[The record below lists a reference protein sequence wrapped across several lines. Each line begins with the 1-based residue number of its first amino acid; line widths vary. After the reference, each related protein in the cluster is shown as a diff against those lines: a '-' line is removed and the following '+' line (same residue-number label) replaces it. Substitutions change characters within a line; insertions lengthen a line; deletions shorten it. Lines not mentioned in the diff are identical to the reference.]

1 MPSLK
6 VLGEFKSSFNKLG
19 GESEARI
26 AEDLAPDD
34 LPLPDHEPEP
44 AVDAPAVEDGSAPA
58 DTFPADEGG
67 MDSLDAGEDGGNDF
81 IDLGDL
87 VGSTGGDLDL
97 GSLSLDSAE
106 PEPSPEGAEEMGTFL
121 DSIPN
126 DPGAETPGE
135 EAETSEADDMEI
147 PGGISI
153 PEEDT
158 GIPDGLLDGL
168 AGDIEAERASGGDSD
183 FSADFDLGEL
193 PGFSDDM
200 AEMPDEPAAEPSG
213 EEPPELSGEEPP
225 EPAGGDSDFSAD
237 FDLGELPDFSDD
249 MAEMPDEPSG
259 EEPPELSGE
268 EPPEPAGGEP
278 LEIPAG
284 QDADFADARVPAP
297 ADEEEEGMPLSL
309 ADDTEGFDLDGET
322 LDLNPGEASGGD
334 SFDNFSLNT
343 DTAVDFNLTGD
354 FGEDIFSNSGF
365 GDDFANLEEFSLPG
379 LDDPF
384 PGRTPKAPTSGAV
397 PPHAPGTDA
406 QVMDERE
413 ALGEVEEIQLSD
425 EEYSKLCK
433 TLASYPLNL
442 RIACEQLI
450 AEEAVA
456 PDLMSKLIKFL
467 VRGAPAKESAAL
479 AGKILG
485 RTISIPKA
493 FEKKTGEELE
503 AEQASFA
510 YIFVHNFLPVFR
522 LFLGIALV
530 VLSMAYLV
538 YNFVYLPFRA
548 ESIYKLGLERI
559 RAGEYGRANDRFRE
573 AWGIH
578 KKKDWFYRYAEAFT
592 NERQYIYAEE
602 KYDELLYYT
611 ASKNKKHIPEK
622 KAVMDYAALETYH
635 LRNYAKADSLLRRNI
650 LDYSVWDRDALLA
663 VGDNNLL
670 WGETEPLR
678 LEDAREAYAKIIDRY
693 GQSDPLLERM
703 LKYFIRTDNLGE
715 VLSLQAYFMYSEKR
729 KISTA
734 SLSEL
739 GGYLLDKSTEEIRG
753 VPNEYLED
761 IRGIREILLRA
772 VRTDHLLPESY
783 YHLSRYYEYFNNP
796 GDERLVLE
804 RALQAFDIAKEE
816 SSKRLSYH
824 IDALRRY
831 AEILINNREFFPAE
845 EYLIKGANLYED
857 GLSRRLLTRS
867 PQLGKLYAGLGDLE
881 YFVGDGDMNAALD
894 YYERSRDSGYAPP
907 EILYRMG
914 SSYYQL
920 RRWQEAL
927 QLFYEASR
935 SIPFNRRI
943 LYALGNAAYL
953 RGDYYTAQGY
963 YSRLLEILEADRSR
977 FPLIMPTDNE
987 EQLIL
992 AERLMVA
999 QNNMAVVLEALNERT
1014 GNNSFRSGAEGLYVD
1029 SERAWDVLSRNPTT
1043 MIRMRPSPEINAP
1056 GVNPAYLNIQNM
1068 LYPVPGYERQ
1078 FFMRID
1084 KDILEPS
1091 AWEQLSPAVSRL
1103 SEGTL

>member
-26 AEDLAPDD
+26 DEDLPPDD

-44 AVDAPAVEDGSAPA
+44 VVDAPAVEDVSAPD

-67 MDSLDAGEDGGNDF
+67 MDSLDAGGDGGNDF
-81 IDLGDL
+81 IDFGDLGDL

-97 GSLSLDSAE
+97 DSLSLDSGE
-106 PEPSPEGAEEMGTFL
+106 PESSPEEAGEMGAFL
-121 DSIPN
+121 DSIPD

-135 EAETSEADDMEI
+135 EAEIGEADDIEI
-147 PGGISI
+147 PGDVPVPGTPAETEGRGSP

-168 AGDIEAERASGGDSD
+168 ADDIEAERASGRDSDFNADFDLSDLPDFSDDMAETPDEPAMELSGEEPLELSGEERASGGDSD
-183 FSADFDLGEL
+183 FNADFDL
-193 PGFSDDM
+193 SD
-200 AEMPDEPAAEPSG
+200 
-213 EEPPELSGEEPP
+213 
-225 EPAGGDSDFSAD
+225 
-237 FDLGELPDFSDD
+237 LPDFSDD
-249 MAEMPDEPSG
+249 MAETPDEPAVELSG
-259 EEPPELSGE
+259 EEPLELSGE
-268 EPPEPAGGEP
+268 EPPEMPAVS
-278 LEIPAG
+278 
-284 QDADFADARVPAP
+284 QDADFADAGVPAP
-297 ADEEEEGMPLSL
+297 ADGEDESMSLSL
-309 ADDTEGFDLDGET
+309 ADDTEGFALDGES
-322 LDLNPGEASGGD
+322 LDLNPSAASGGD

-343 DTAVDFNLTGD
+343 DTAADFNLTGD

-379 LDDPF
+379 IDDSF
-384 PGRTPKAPTSGAV
+384 PGRTPKASASGTV
-397 PPHAPGTDA
+397 PPHAPLPDA
-406 QVMDERE
+406 QAMDEGE
-413 ALGEVEEIQLSD
+413 VLGEVEEIQLSD
-425 EEYSKLCK
+425 EEYGKLCK

-456 PDLMSKLIKFL
+456 PDMMSKLIKLL

-522 LFLGIALV
+522 LFLGITLV

-538 YNFVYLPFRA
+538 YNFVYLPLRA

-559 RAGEYGRANDRFRE
+559 HAGEYGRANDRFRE

-578 KKKDWFYRYAEAFT
+578 KNKDWLYRYAETFT
-592 NERQYIYAEE
+592 DERQYIYAEE

-611 ASKNKKHIPEK
+611 ASKNKKRIPEK
-622 KAVMDYAALETYH
+622 KAVIDYAALETYH

-663 VGDNNLL
+663 LGDNNLL

-693 GQSDPLLERM
+693 GQSNPLLERM

-715 VLSLQAYFMYSEKR
+715 VLSLQEYFMYSEKR
-729 KISTA
+729 KISAA

-761 IRGIREILLRA
+761 IGGIREILLRA
-772 VRTDHLLPESY
+772 VRTDYLLPESY

-796 GDERLVLE
+796 EDERLVLE
-804 RALQAFDIAKEE
+804 RALQAFDIAEEE

-831 AEILINNREFFPAE
+831 AEILINNREFFSAE

-867 PQLGKLYAGLGDLE
+867 PQFGKLYAGLGDLE

-927 QLFYEASR
+927 RLFYEASR
-935 SIPFNRRI
+935 SIPLNRRI

-1014 GNNSFRSGAEGLYVD
+1014 GDNSFRSRAEGLYVD
-1029 SERAWDVLSRNPTT
+1029 SERAWDVLSRNPAT

-1056 GVNPAYLNIQNM
+1056 GVNPAYL
-1068 LYPVPGYERQ
+1068 
-1078 FFMRID
+1078 
-1084 KDILEPS
+1084 
-1091 AWEQLSPAVSRL
+1091 
-1103 SEGTL
+1103 

>member
-26 AEDLAPDD
+26 AEDLPLDD

-44 AVDAPAVEDGSAPA
+44 LVAAPAAEDAPVPEDV
-58 DTFPADEGG
+58 FPLDEGG
-67 MDSLDAGEDGGNDF
+67 MDSIDF
-81 IDLGDL
+81 GDLGDL
-87 VGSTGGDLDL
+87 VGSTGEDFDL

-106 PEPSPEGAEEMGTFL
+106 PEPSPEGAEEMGAFL

-135 EAETSEADDMEI
+135 EAETSGAD
-147 PGGISI
+147 
-153 PEEDT
+153 DT
-158 GIPDGLLDGL
+158 GIPEGLLDGL
-168 AGDIEAERASGGDSD
+168 ADDIEAERASGGE
-183 FSADFDLGEL
+183 ADFDADFDFDEL
-193 PGFSDDM
+193 PEFSDDM
-200 AEMPDEPAAEPSG
+200 AETPGEPAAEIPGEEPLELSG
-213 EEPPELSGEEPP
+213 EEPLELSGEEPP
-225 EPAGGDSDFSAD
+225 E
-237 FDLGELPDFSDD
+237 
-249 MAEMPDEPSG
+249 
-259 EEPPELSGE
+259 
-268 EPPEPAGGEP
+268 
-278 LEIPAG
+278 IPGAP
-284 QDADFADARVPAP
+284 QDADFAGAGALADAAED
-297 ADEEEEGMPLSL
+297 AGMALSL
-309 ADDTEGFDLDGET
+309 ADDTEGFDLGGET
-322 LDLNPGEASGGD
+322 LDLNPGAASGGD
-334 SFDNFSLNT
+334 SFDNFSLDT
-343 DTAVDFNLTGD
+343 DTAADFNLTGEP
-354 FGEDIFSNSGF
+354 GEEIFSSSGF
-365 GDDFANLEEFSLPG
+365 GDDFADLEEFSLPG
-379 LDDPF
+379 IDDLF
-384 PGRTPKAPTSGAV
+384 PGRTPGAS
-397 PPHAPGTDA
+397 ASDA
-406 QVMDERE
+406 QVMDEGE
-413 ALGEVEEIQLSD
+413 VLGEVEEIQLSD
-425 EEYSKLCK
+425 EEYSRLCK

-456 PDLMSKLIKFL
+456 PDLMSKLIRLL
-467 VRGAPAKESAAL
+467 VRGAPAKESAGL

-485 RTISIPKA
+485 RTIPIPKA

-522 LFLGIALV
+522 LFLGITLI

-538 YNFVYLPFRA
+538 YNFVYLPLRA

-559 RAGEYGRANDRFRE
+559 HAGEYGRANDRFRE

-578 KKKDWFYRYAEAFT
+578 KKKDWFYIYAEAFT
-592 NERQYIYAEE
+592 NERQYMYAEE

-663 VGDNNLL
+663 LGDNNLL

-678 LEDAREAYAKIIDRY
+678 LEDAREAYAKIIDHY

-729 KISTA
+729 KISAA

-753 VPNEYLED
+753 VPNEYLQD

-772 VRTDHLLPESY
+772 VRGDYLLPESY

-796 GDERLVLE
+796 VDERLVLE
-804 RALQAFDIAKEE
+804 RALQAFDIAEEE
-816 SSKRLSYH
+816 SSTRLSYH

-831 AEILINNREFFPAE
+831 AEILINNREFFSAE
-845 EYLIKGANLYED
+845 EHLTKGANLYED

-867 PQLGKLYAGLGDLE
+867 PQFGKLYAGLGDLA
-881 YFVGDGDMNAALD
+881 YFVSDGDMNDALD
-894 YYERSRDSGYAPP
+894 YYGRSRDSGYAPP

-914 SSYYQL
+914 GTYYQL

-935 SIPFNRRI
+935 SIPLNRRV

-977 FPLIMPTDNE
+977 FPLIMPTDDE

-992 AERLMVA
+992 AERLMA
-999 QNNMAVVLEALNERT
+999 ARNNMAVVLEALNERT
-1014 GNNSFRSGAEGLYVD
+1014 GNNSFRSRAEGLYVD
-1029 SERAWDVLSRNPTT
+1029 SERAWDVLSRNPAT
-1043 MIRMRPSPEINAP
+1043 MVRMRPSPEINAP

-1091 AWEQLSPAVSRL
+1091 AWEELSPAVYRL
-1103 SEGTL
+1103 SEGTLDSFNNPVGY